1 MRILAII
8 TLAVMAIG
16 LSACA
21 PKEQPAPAP
30 EKTGMTK

>member
-8 TLAVMAIG
+8 TLAAMAIG

-21 PKEQPAPAP
+21 PKEQPAP
-30 EKTGMTK
+30 MTKSVSSK